1 MHGLTSPF
9 DRHGMK
15 STIEGLFTRRIYA
28 FVPTFTACTAQG
40 CGFNDFTQSAINPS
54 CGICRGT
61 GRIASMHTAHMTCR
75 ITWIDAARIDIYR
88 GVVSAEIG
96 DANIQGKYQD
106 LNTYQRVMLTADA
119 YLLVDGQHLKPTS
132 VIVDRSEGITSVD
145 IRAVIVRS

>member
-1 MHGLTSPF
+1 
-9 DRHGMK
+9 
-15 STIEGLFTRRIYA
+15 
-28 FVPTFTACTAQG
+28 
-40 CGFNDFTQSAINPS
+40 
-54 CGICRGT
+54 
-61 GRIASMHTAHMTCR
+61 MTCR